1 MSLRRVPGAVDSES
15 VVVRLRRPGT
25 RSRLACTHA
34 SIMQMQSHGWSATCA
49 LCELA
54 KHLNLSK
61 RMAHAG
67 DEPCV
72 ISVRFASIHLTL
84 GLIGSHSRVALV
96 AMFASVLSIPL
107 REMADGRA
115 GCGYRS
121 VVAGI
126 GTSLPRQVTSVSTAF
141 DTYSVDYIS

>member
-1 MSLRRVPGAVDSES
+1 
-15 VVVRLRRPGT
+15 
-25 RSRLACTHA
+25 
-34 SIMQMQSHGWSATCA
+34 MQMQSHGWSATCA

-72 ISVRFASIHLTL
+72 ISVRFASIQSY
-84 GLIGSHSRVALV
+84 IGTNR
-96 AMFASVLSIPL
+96 IP
-107 REMADGRA
+107 
-115 GCGYRS
+115 
-121 VVAGI
+121 GI